1 MMRPAVVHL
10 QKSSSSSSKKRP
22 QYIVLDSVTETLP
35 DAVHMNRRTAAAD
48 TAAKSIRR
56 DNPTQQPKTHARN
69 DFYETSHLD
78 MNAAAS
84 SKLSLAGKSRHYSP
98 LKSSSTNEM
107 MMIAHGHARQD
118 VPVLELHAH
127 KKLDG
132 EKRKEKMRVY
142 KAKPINL
149 SNKNYIK

>member
-35 DAVHMNRRTAAAD
+35 DAVHMNRRTAAD
-48 TAAKSIRR
+48 TGKSMRR
-56 DNPTQQPKTHARN
+56 DNPTQQSHKTHARN

-78 MNAAAS
+78 MNAAAN
-84 SKLSLAGKSRHYSP
+84 SKSSLAGSKFRHYSP

-107 MMIAHGHARQD
+107 MMIAARQD
-118 VPVLELHAH
+118 VPMLELHAN

-149 SNKNYIK
+149 SNKNYTK